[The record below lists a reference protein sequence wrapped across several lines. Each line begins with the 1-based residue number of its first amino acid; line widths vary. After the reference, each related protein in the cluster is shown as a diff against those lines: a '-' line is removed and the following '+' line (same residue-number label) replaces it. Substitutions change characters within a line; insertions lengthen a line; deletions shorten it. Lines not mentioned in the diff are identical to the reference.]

1 MKKVFSF
8 FLAIV
13 VFVSVAFC
21 SFGSVAVSD
30 SNVYGL
36 VISLAT
42 LAGFNFQPEVSN
54 LTANQ
59 SWKNAIVFANNF
71 LQSCY
76 NSLDESHVA
85 FVDELYTIAEEL
97 NTDVFQNK
105 ITVETSLLTRFI
117 AIVEDLYGINLT
129 VENGLLSDSLQIGST
144 WYGESLFRES
154 VTSAG
159 YYNYYYD
166 TFRVYLSTLNQGFNL
181 ISQRGIWSFGFYLG
195 VNADGS
201 PQYILP
207 LFKFGSTYFRTS
219 VSLIPVDSDTSY
231 ITLAMHLN
239 SSSSSAGKIGFS
251 SFTGMGAFFPVTF
264 NSLGGDSD
272 VYTKYMLGWNTSNN
286 DISVSVNNFYFLT
299 YDSTG
304 TNTGSYDAFG
314 QQHIYNM
321 LSDTGVKFHYD
332 FSENPQDL
340 FVATGLRNLSEE
352 RDFFSRFSVSDVQSL
367 EYYNYSIDIYYND
380 SLLLDNYI
388 LNTNSVNPN
397 GGKSTFTATMAY
409 PYTSLDFFASRF
421 AMITFFNSFGW
432 SQLPATRNFSSYFL
446 QINAEYLNG
455 GGFGEL
461 IDSDSFDML
470 VVTDPSLYTNQNTAG
485 NVVNVPSADDIIN
498 MSPDDSTI
506 NPDGGS
512 SGSGDSGSTIN
523 PPDIPELDDS
533 TIGDYLSS
541 FVGSISRFFS
551 WGFEFLSN
559 IPQDISFPILGGF
572 ISMVCIGVVALII

>member
-76 NSLDESHVA
+76 NSLDESYVA
-85 FVDELYTIAEEL
+85 FADELYTIAEEL

-117 AIVEDLYGINLT
+117 AIVEDLYSINLT

-144 WYGESLFRES
+144 WYGESLFRE
-154 VTSAG
+154 VLAGTST
-159 YYNYYYD
+159 YNYYYD
-166 TFRVYLSTLNQGFNL
+166 GFKVYMSQLREGFNL
-181 ISQRGIWSFGFYLG
+181 ISQRGIFSFGYYLAVDSSG
-195 VNADGS
+195 NPD
-201 PQYILP
+201 YILP
-207 LFKFGSTYFRTS
+207 LFKFGSTFFRTS
-219 VSLIPVDSDTSY
+219 ASVINVDSNTSY
-231 ITLAMHLN
+231 ITLCMRLRNTSTSSTTSSFANYTGNGFGFPLLFGRSTTTETLKIFY
-239 SSSSSAGKIGFS
+239 SSSSYYNKSY
-251 SFTGMGAFFPVTF
+251 TF
-264 NSLGGDSD
+264 
-272 VYTKYMLGWNTSNN
+272 VP
-286 DISVSVNNFYFLT
+286 NFYFLT
-299 YDSTG
+299 YDSEG
-304 TNTGSYDAFG
+304 NNESNRDAFG
-314 QQHIYNM
+314 QTTLY
-321 LSDTGVKFHYD
+321 DDDKVFHYD
-332 FSENPQDL
+332 FAENPSDL
-340 FVATGLRNLSEE
+340 YLGVGTRSLYEND
-352 RDFFSRFSVSDVQSL
+352 DFFRRFTIDSIESL
-367 EYYNYSIDIYYND
+367 GYYNYSYDVTYNG
-380 SLLLDNYI
+380 SLILDDFIVNSLPAFSPIMSGSNSSYSS
-388 LNTNSVNPN
+388 NT
-397 GGKSTFTATMAY
+397 Y
-409 PYTSLDFFASRF
+409 FAANF
-421 AMITFFNSFGW
+421 ALITFLKAFGFNQYPG
-432 SQLPATRNFSSYFL
+432 TRNFSSYFL

-512 SGSGDSGSTIN
+512 SGSGDGGSTIN

-541 FVGSISRFFS
+541 FVESISRFFS
-551 WGFEFLSN
+551 WGFEFLST
-559 IPQDISFPILGGF
+559 IPQDISFPIFGGF